1 MKNYLLLILL
11 YIVGISCYSQEVT
24 IKKRTNSYSSLI
36 EASKNSE
43 LTTKY
48 VVIKGVKYFLY
59 TTNRGSYFIILNK
72 ENSFFRRY
80 VKINS

>member
-1 MKNYLLLILL
+1 MKKYLIIILL

-24 IKKRTNSYSSLI
+24 LKKNTNSYSSI
-36 EASKNSE
+36 VEASKNSE
-43 LTTKY
+43 LTTKF

-59 TTNRGSYFIILNK
+59 TTSRGSYFNIINK

>member
-1 MKNYLLLILL
+1 MKKYLIIILL

-24 IKKRTNSYSSLI
+24 LKKNTNSFNSVA

-43 LTTKY
+43 LTTKF

-59 TTNRGSYFIILNK
+59 TTSRGSYFIIINK